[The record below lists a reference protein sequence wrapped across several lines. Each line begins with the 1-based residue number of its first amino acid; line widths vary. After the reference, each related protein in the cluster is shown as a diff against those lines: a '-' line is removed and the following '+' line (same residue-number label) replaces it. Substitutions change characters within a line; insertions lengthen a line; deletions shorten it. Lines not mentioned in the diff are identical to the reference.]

1 MKSERVR
8 IFIDGGNT
16 YKALFKGA
24 SIRIPSLVAKGKKFS
39 YKDFATSVAA
49 GREITGMS
57 YYVGVVR
64 DHDHT
69 DKSRDMVIGQQK
81 FLSHLENDCFLV
93 ERGKIVY
100 DHNIREKGVDVKMA
114 IDLVIGAMEDTYDT
128 AILLSSDT
136 DLVPAIKYI
145 QSKGKKVEYIGF
157 SNSASFG
164 LIKECDTQ
172 RVFGVADLTPFIS

>member
-1 MKSERVR
+1 
-8 IFIDGGNT
+8 
-16 YKALFKGA
+16 
-24 SIRIPSLVAKGKKFS
+24 
-39 YKDFATSVAA
+39 
-49 GREITGMS
+49 
-57 YYVGVVR
+57 
-64 DHDHT
+64 
-69 DKSRDMVIGQQK
+69 
-81 FLSHLENDCFLV
+81 
-93 ERGKIVY
+93 
-100 DHNIREKGVDVKMA
+100 MA